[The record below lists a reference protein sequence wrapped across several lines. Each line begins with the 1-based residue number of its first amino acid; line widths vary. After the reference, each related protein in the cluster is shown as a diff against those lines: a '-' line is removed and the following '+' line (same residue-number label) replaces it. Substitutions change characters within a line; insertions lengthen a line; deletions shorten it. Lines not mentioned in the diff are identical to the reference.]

1 MRELARRLAFLFLA
15 GALAGAITSLGWWL
29 LGAAGVM
36 DQWGIALAPELTP
49 EWLESRLVTG
59 GLWGLL
65 LLPFFGDAANRLLG
79 LGAGVGILPA
89 CHVVMVQWSRPTE
102 PGALAP
108 VLVLA
113 FCVVWGLSAAGLVLA
128 LRET

>member
-1 MRELARRLAFLFLA
+1 MRELARRMAFLFFA

-29 LGAAGVM
+29 LGAAGVLA
-36 DQWGIALAPELTP
+36 QWGVALAPELTL
-49 EWLESRLVTG
+49 EWLESHLVTG

-65 LLPFFGDAANRLLG
+65 LLPFLGDTANRLLG
-79 LGAGVGILPA
+79 LGAGVGLLPA

-113 FCVVWGLSAAGLVLA
+113 FCVVWGLATAGLVLA